1 VSHWKRLTI
10 FLPLADREEG
20 LAIQGSDKGPEQ
32 IGFGKSRGP
41 LSLCFLFDGAP
52 RTKPWFPK
60 DAHKG
65 RTSCTRG
72 PFHPQIEPVVLLVRD
87 ASSATQAVKMN
98 QRVDQFLHYLIV
110 EKGLSKNT
118 IEAYGHNLNRFLTYL
133 QKKGI
138 QKLEEVGKLDVKAFL
153 LSLKKQGLSAKT
165 VARNIAVLRT
175 FFKFLTQEEI
185 LEVNPAE
192 EIESPKVAKTLP
204 DILSQ
209 KEVEQLLEQ
218 PDPQTLLGVRDRAM
232 LELLYAAGMRVSELT
247 RLPMNQ
253 VNLEGGYVLLYGKG
267 SKERVVP
274 LGREAIQWVTQYLK
288 TAREKLAKGKESPFL
303 FISRWGREMSRQ
315 RFWKNL
321 KAYGL
326 KAGIRKRITPHLL
339 RHSFAS
345 HLLERGADLRSVQMM
360 LGHVDISTT
369 QIYTHVTGERLKK
382 IHQRYH
388 PRG

>member
-1 VSHWKRLTI
+1 MPS
-10 FLPLADREEG
+10 G
-20 LAIQGSDKGPEQ
+20 AI
-32 IGFGKSRGP
+32 
-41 LSLCFLFDGAP
+41 DGAP
-52 RTKPWFPK
+52 GAKPLPTGRQAWFPRDANIPYQRTNSPK
-60 DAHKG
+60 D
-65 RTSCTRG
+65 RTPACRQAG
-72 PFHPQIEPVVLLVRD
+72 VVLLVRD
-87 ASSATQAVKMN
+87 GSSGTWTLKMN
-98 QRVDQFLHYLIV
+98 QRLDQFLHYLIV

-118 IEAYGHNLNRFLTYL
+118 IEAYGHNLNRFLTHL

-138 QKLEEVGKLDVKAFL
+138 RKLEEIGKLDVKAFL

-165 VARNIAVLRT
+165 VVRNLVALRT
-175 FFKFLTQEEI
+175 FFKFLTQEGM
-185 LEVNPAE
+185 LEANPVE
-192 EIESPKVAKTLP
+192 EIDSPTVAKTLP
-204 DILSQ
+204 EILSL
-209 KEVEQLLEQ
+209 KEVEQVLEQ

-232 LELLYAAGMRVSELT
+232 LELLYATGMRVSELT

-253 VNLEGGYVLLYGKG
+253 INLEGGYVLLYGKG
-267 SKERVVP
+267 SKERLVP
-274 LGREAIQWVTQYLK
+274 LGKEAIQRVAQYLE
-288 TAREKLAKGKESPFL
+288 TARGKLAKGKESPFL
-303 FISRWGREMSRQ
+303 FINRSGRQMSRQ
-315 RFWKNL
+315 HFWKNL

-382 IHQRYH
+382 VHERYH